1 MKKIILLCACLVVAT
16 ASPGRAQAGGPEVVT
31 VKVREGFHS
40 LQIIVSRGTGKGE
53 VFNFPSKDLKA
64 EGAPE
69 AATQQVLA
77 TLYREGYTLKG
88 TYGGGSDYFG
98 NSNTLIFT
106 KEK

>member
-1 MKKIILLCACLVVAT
+1 MKKVAMLFVCLVVAA
-16 ASPGRAQAGGPEVVT
+16 ASPVRAQSGGPEVVT

-40 LQIIVSRGTGKGE
+40 LQIIVSCGTEKGE
-53 VFNFPSKDLKA
+53 VLNFSSKDLKA

-77 TLYREGYTLKG
+77 KLYREGYALKG
-88 TYGGGSDYFG
+88 SYGGGSDYFG